1 MSEVEVTARV
11 RVHALTHHGAVR
23 PHNEDTV
30 AVGDWMASSDLT
42 KPKVFTFEDAGPVV
56 AVVADGMGG
65 HAAGDIAS
73 RAAAGYLA
81 ARAGTATTTGEVISL
96 LQDCNGVLYDMMV
109 RGEGAPGMGTTAVG
123 LVIRGDGVIA
133 FNVGDSR
140 AYRFDGSELVQLSTD
155 DTPGP
160 KLENGRTAAMTTP
173 LITQSLGGQSSFT
186 EIEPHAESEVGTPGT
201 RYLLCSDGLSDL
213 VDEDAIAARLR
224 ENEDAEAVRALF
236 KDAMELGGKD
246 NISIVLVRVG
256 G

>member
-1 MSEVEVTARV
+1 MPEVEVTARV

-30 AVGDWMASSDLT
+30 AVGEWMASNDLT
-42 KPKVFTFEDAGPVV
+42 RSKVFTFEEEGPVV
-56 AVVADGMGG
+56 AVVADGLGG
-65 HAAGDIAS
+65 HAAGDVAS

-81 ARAGTATTTGEVISL
+81 ARAGGLTTTAKAISL

-109 RGEGAPGMGTTAVG
+109 RGEGAPGMGTTVVG
-123 LVIRGDGVIA
+123 LVVRGDGAIA

-186 EIEPHAESEVGTPGT
+186 EIHPHAESDSAVPGT

-213 VDEDAIAARLR
+213 VGADAIAARLR
-224 ENEDAEAVRALF
+224 ENEDAEAVHALF
-236 KDAMELGGKD
+236 KDAMGLGGKD
-246 NISIVLVRVG
+246 NISIVIVRVED
-256 G
+256 